1 MSWYYDYKPY
11 VSVAERRAKAARAMQ
26 KMAKKGQKITPVSI
40 EGRKITK
47 TFWGDAWCTNLEGYS
62 DYENRLPRGRTY
74 VRNGSVVHMTI
85 EKGQIV
91 AFVSGSELYEVVIN
105 IKPLV
110 KDHWKRLKRESAGKI
125 GTLIELL
132 QGKLSKA
139 VMEMVTDRKQG
150 LFPKPS
156 EIEMECSCPDYAGM
170 CKHVA
175 AVMYGVGNRLDRS
188 PEILFEL
195 RDVDH
200 LELIEQA
207 IPAAPIGARTGAPG
221 ISNDD
226 LSDIFGIELS
236 DETPASP
243 SPARTSPKSG
253 VKKTL
258 TPKAPLK
265 GPAKVAAKPVQ
276 KKVVAKAKPKPQLK
290 ESVITKMESPKTSPK
305 SKVKKAVATKAVAK
319 VAVKPAAKA
328 APVKAAAKPV
338 AKKEVV
344 KPAVKAVA
352 KVAAKPA
359 PKATPVKA
367 AAKPVAKKEVVK
379 PAVKAVAKVAAKP
392 AAKAPVKAA
401 AKPVAKKAVVAV
413 KAPVKAV
420 AKVAVKAVAAAPVK
434 AAAKPSV
441 KAAAVKKPVKAVPKA
456 KKG

>member
-1 MSWYYDYKPY
+1 MSWYHEYKPY
-11 VSVAERRAKAARAMQ
+11 VSVAQKRAKAAKEMQ
-26 KMAKKGQKITPVSI
+26 KLAKNGLKITPVNI
-40 EGRKITK
+40 AGRKITT

-62 DYENRLPRGRTY
+62 DFVTRLPRGRTY
-74 VRNGSVVHMTI
+74 VRNGSVVHMSI
-85 EKGQIV
+85 EEGLIL
-91 AFVSGSELYEVVIN
+91 AYVSGSELYKVKIK
-105 IKPLV
+105 IKPLA
-110 KDHWKRLKRESAGKI
+110 KDQWERLKRESAGKM

-132 QGKLSKA
+132 QGKLSKSM
-139 VMEMVTDRKQG
+139 MEMVTDRKNG

-156 EIEMECSCPDYAGM
+156 EIEMKCSCPDYAGM

-175 AVMYGVGNRLDRS
+175 AVMYGIGNRLDSS

-195 RDVDH
+195 RGVDH

-207 IPAAPIGARTGAPG
+207 IPAAPIGTRTGTPA

-236 DETPASP
+236 DETPASR
-243 SPARTSPKSG
+243 SPAKTSAKSG
-253 VKKTL
+253 VKQAL
-258 TPKAPLK
+258 TPKAPVK

-276 KKVVAKAKPKPQLK
+276 KKVVAKNARPKPQLK
-290 ESVITKMESPKTSPK
+290 ESVITKMESPKASPK
-305 SKVKKAVATKAVAK
+305 SKVKKAVATKVVAK
-319 VAVKPAAKA
+319 VAVKAA
-328 APVKAAAKPV
+328 V
-338 AKKEVV
+338 KKEVV

-401 AKPVAKKAVVAV
+401 VKPVAKNAVVAV

-420 AKVAVKAVAAAPVK
+420 AAAPVN
-434 AAAKPSV
+434 AAAKPSA
-441 KAAAVKKPVKAVPKA
+441 KAAAVKKPVKAVSKA

>member
-26 KMAKKGQKITPVSI
+26 KMAKNGQKITPVNI

-85 EKGQIV
+85 EKGQSV

-243 SPARTSPKSG
+243 SPARISPKSG

-319 VAVKPAAKA
+319 AAVKPAAKA

-338 AKKEVV
+338 AKKEMV

-352 KVAAKPA
+352 KVAAKP
-359 PKATPVKA
+359 
-367 AAKPVAKKEVVK
+367 VAKKEVAK

-420 AKVAVKAVAAAPVK
+420 AKVAVKPVAAAPVK

-441 KAAAVKKPVKAVPKA
+441 KAAAVKKPVKAVSKA